1 MSVLVTG
8 SNGFIGKNLVVRLN
22 EMKIKVKTFNRENS
36 IYDLKNL
43 IRETEFII
51 HLAGVNRP
59 ENEKDFDDINVGL
72 TQAICEE
79 VKSLGKKNSYYFC
92 FFHAS

>member
-36 IYDLKNL
+36 INDLKNL

-59 ENEKDFDDINVGL
+59 ENDKDFDDINVGL
-72 TQAICEE
+72 HKLF
-79 VKSLGKKNSYYFC
+79 VKE
-92 FFHAS
+92 